1 MSLQNE
7 TGTVMIVDDMPAN
20 LRLLEKMLKD
30 RGYRVRPFPRGT
42 IALKSAIH
50 DPPDVILLDINMPEM
65 DGYEVCR
72 GLKSEETTRDIP
84 VIFIS
89 AHTETQDKVEAFRS
103 GGVDYVTK
111 PFQAEE
117 VCARV
122 QTHMRLSHY
131 RDVLKNKNTELE
143 TALEKLKS
151 AQVQLVQSEK
161 MASLGVL
168 TAGVAH
174 EINNPINF
182 IVSGIS
188 GLSGLMTDIWRILD
202 ACGELTPENAAV
214 KLSEIEIL
222 KKETDMDDIRCGVSE
237 LMENIR
243 IGAERTAEIVQGLRT
258 FSRLDES
265 MKKAVDVHENLNAA
279 LMLLHHRY
287 KDRISIKKEYG
298 TVPLLLC
305 YPGRLNQ
312 VFMNIL
318 SNALDAIE
326 ERLKKEQAEARIS
339 IRTEL
344 REKNGAPW
352 LAIRIA
358 DTGCGIPEEI
368 LPRICEPFFT
378 TKEIGRGVGLGLS
391 IIHGIVRDHGG
402 FMETESKQGQGAAF
416 TICLPLSESH

>member
-1 MSLQNE
+1 MPLQSE

-42 IALKSAIH
+42 MALKSAIN
-50 DPPDVILLDINMPEM
+50 DPPDLILLDINMPEM
-65 DGYEVCR
+65 NGYEVCR
-72 GLKSEETTRDIP
+72 HLKADDITRDIP

-111 PFQAEE
+111 PFQVEE

-131 RDVLKNKNTELE
+131 REALKNKNTELE
-143 TALEKLKS
+143 TALEKLKA

-182 IVSGIS
+182 IVSGIK
-188 GLSGLMTDIWRILD
+188 GLSHLIADMWKILD
-202 ACGELTPENAAV
+202 VFGELTEKNAHE
-214 KLSEIEIL
+214 KLPEIEAL
-222 KKETDMDDIRCGVSE
+222 KKEMDMDDIRSGVTE
-237 LMENIR
+237 LMANIR
-243 IGAERTAEIVQGLRT
+243 TGAERTADIVQGLRT

-265 MKKAVDVHENLNAA
+265 MKKAVDVHENLNSA

-287 KDRISIKKEYG
+287 KDRICIKKEYG

-326 ERLKKEQAEARIS
+326 ERMKKEHFEAGIS
-339 IRTEL
+339 IRTEV
-344 REKNGAPW
+344 REKNGEPW
-352 LAIRIA
+352 VFIRIA
-358 DTGCGIPEEI
+358 DTGTGISEDI
-368 LPRICEPFFT
+368 LPRIYEPFFT

-391 IIHGIVRDHGG
+391 IIHGIVSDHGG
-402 FMETESKQGQGAAF
+402 FMETESRQGQGTAF
-416 TICLPLSESH
+416 TICLPLSETH

>member
-1 MSLQNE
+1 MLLQTENC
-7 TGTVMIVDDMPAN
+7 TVMIVDDMPAN
-20 LRLLEKMLKD
+20 LRLLEKMLRD
-30 RGYRVRPFPRGT
+30 RGYRVRPFPRGA
-42 IALKSAIH
+42 IALKSAVN

-72 GLKSEETTRDIP
+72 HLKASDITHDIP

-111 PFQAEE
+111 PFQVEE

-122 QTHMRLSHY
+122 LTHIRLNRY
-131 RDVLKNKNTELE
+131 REALKNKNTELE
-143 TALEKLKS
+143 TALAKLKA

-182 IVSGIS
+182 IVSGIK
-188 GLSGLMTDIWRILD
+188 GLSHLTADVWKILD
-202 ACGELTPENAAV
+202 AYGELTAENAEQ
-214 KLSEIEIL
+214 KLTGIETL
-222 KKETDMDDIRCGVSE
+222 KKELDIDDIRSGVAD

-243 IGAERTAEIVQGLRT
+243 IGAERTADIVQGLRT

-265 MKKAVDVHENLNAA
+265 MKKTVDVHENLNSA

-287 KDRISIKKEYG
+287 KDRISIEKEYG
-298 TVPLLLC
+298 SIPLLLC

-326 ERLKKEQAEARIS
+326 ERLKKEETDASIS
-339 IRTEL
+339 IRTEMK
-344 REKNGAPW
+344 EKNGEPW
-352 LAIRIA
+352 VAIRIA
-358 DTGCGIPEEI
+358 DTGTGIPEAI
-368 LPRICEPFFT
+368 LPRIYEPFFT

-391 IIHGIVRDHGG
+391 IIHGIVSDHGG
-402 FMETESKQGQGAAF
+402 FIETESELGQGTAF
-416 TICLPLSESH
+416 TICLPLSETH

>member
-1 MSLQNE
+1 
-7 TGTVMIVDDMPAN
+7 MIVDDMPAN
-20 LRLLEKMLKD
+20 LRLLEKMLRD

-42 IALKSAIH
+42 IALKSAMN
-50 DPPDVILLDINMPEM
+50 DPPDLILLDINMPEM
-65 DGYEVCR
+65 NGYEVCTR
-72 GLKSEETTRDIP
+72 LKAEEITRDIP

-111 PFQAEE
+111 PFQVEE

-122 QTHMRLSHY
+122 QTHITMSRY
-131 RDVLKNKNTELE
+131 RDALKNKNTELE
-143 TALEKLKS
+143 TALEKLKA

-174 EINNPINF
+174 EINNPVNF

-188 GLSGLMTDIWRILD
+188 GLSGLMRDIWKILD
-202 ACGELTPENAAV
+202 AYGELTEENALR
-214 KLSEIEIL
+214 KLPEIEVL
-222 KKETDMDDIRCGVSE
+222 KKETDMDDIRSGVAE

-243 IGAERTAEIVQGLRT
+243 IGAERTADIVQGLRT

-265 MKKAVDVHENLNAA
+265 MKKAVDLHENLNSA

-287 KDRISIKKEYG
+287 KDRIGVKKEYG
-298 TVPLLLC
+298 QIPLLLC

-326 ERLKKEQAEARIS
+326 ERMKKENFDPGIS
-339 IRTEL
+339 ICTEM
-344 REKNGAPW
+344 REKNGEPW
-352 LAIRIA
+352 AAIRIE

-368 LPRICEPFFT
+368 LPRIYEPFFT

-391 IIHGIVRDHGG
+391 IIHGIVSDHGG
-402 FMETESKQGQGAAF
+402 FMETESRQGQGTAF
-416 TICLPLSESH
+416 TICLPLSETH